1 MATGA
6 TVKANK
12 SNGNEQKKVLNKK
25 DNYNVLS
32 VLLAAEGLKPY
43 AQKKRIELSE
53 DEILLCKAAL
63 SILKKDNVAYKTVY
77 EQIEADNNANMGVL
91 ADKLREGEKN
101 EGTGSDELMES
112 FSNKSTARETATIRK
127 RIVDPSFKALMRNT
141 AFAVESLERAIKNGS
156 WSVLD
161 AEKAIR
167 CISYAAE
174 PVPREI
180 SKKLYGSNAKNSF
193 NGETGNDISNGSVL
207 ATLARRMDDRL
218 KDDIYVVSRRLTMKY
233 YGSNTLDQLDGIL
246 AINAATG
253 RTTEFSILAGLKFR
267 FDPESGLRY
276 LTPDGM
282 VGFSRKFKGS
292 EISKDCNLV
301 IKGGSNNQAK
311 DKIEVSLDVNDQI
324 LVENA
329 IKKSGPEISRIMAR
343 TSLKETQESS
353 VFLNKVL
360 EGIGCKPIAGDKDWE
375 SLKNIGLSDDEIAR
389 LDLLKR
395 IKIEEDKTMGGLYSL
410 SLDDLLDKSQKGG
423 DLDQIYEMY
432 TASYII
438 FQNLKDYGTKG
449 AITASFEDDE
459 WRQEAS
465 SSEKRAYPYDA
476 LNPLQ
481 SRSPDDVFGLI
492 IESVLATLRIRA
504 LPLEKI
510 NVTSDEGEYLKAE
523 AEKIKTRC
531 EKIAANMRGHLER
544 ELLSKPDEEIRKILL
559 KSLKGKR
566 MKPSLSGWFKNNKYQ
581 SLFAEHAAAAL
592 MSIAEI
598 EDADILY
605 RAIQILDQ
613 STGSSVSKG
622 DRKTPQKMKLE
633 NGESAYFLAPPP
645 KEFWTASIRLRLLT
659 GGNIPVSID
668 EAAKDTESDGTSAP
682 PTYYDRTGT
691 CIQDVISECA
701 DAVMKTP
708 SKGRSNID
716 NWNVALSG
724 YNKTMEIINAI
735 KAAGGGSLKC
745 VKEMEAAEKEAKEM
759 FIKDYLVDIGNF
771 RKTME
776 LIDTLGPSGEEAE
789 ESFSKDYMEIGKG
802 FGEEVLKRLSDRVLS
817 DAGVTRKIDALLR
830 KTEGYQNVE
839 VTGTYEEKNR
849 RYREIQSEII
859 KKATGSKAATTA
871 ELREYLSNSDNFSD
885 GGKEEA
891 EKALGWSEAADE
903 ILGKLE
909 AATDYT
915 VSELAT
921 AITRSGLEKIAKD
934 VKYIEEKK
942 SLEST
947 WYRTE
952 LKKGDNSHYGPI
964 LAGTLPCMTNESLR
978 SALTSQI
985 PDYSTARG
993 LSELSMFDKVQ
1004 VTASQAFNN
1013 YKQELENDRL
1023 LKEKEIEQRTADFD
1037 IQKAW
1042 DDIMDLR
1049 KVLIT
1054 WDGSDQKKAKV
1065 EELLLKLSAHNPQI
1079 LDRIEEFR
1087 SDYEAMQGANR
1098 FEMMRFSG
1106 RLKDLELTTKFT
1118 QYNKDLRRGYLIEK
1132 EEENAK
1138 QLKEQAVRDKKIL
1151 DEKKKVDVEDEA
1163 LINIAFT
1170 TLFSTEKS
1178 LVRQM
1183 DTKGMT
1189 PDDIYTMQ
1197 SELSKAITR
1206 VQETSDED
1214 LYAETTN
1221 AIVNGF
1227 CIVNNNRELD
1237 TPISEITL
1245 PRTERIDQ
1253 IVMPTNGQKVQIDD
1267 TGRSALIKDGFI
1279 GALEHKKGCN
1289 LRSPKIARTLI
1300 ADKETVSNETGGNG
1314 VSRPFFDTLARVT
1327 SYEDRYKPDNV
1338 EDPSKKEDYSWY
1350 GRFQNGDYK
1359 KRIENFNKMT
1369 KEQKYEYFKYG
1380 GIEAL
1385 KVFAK
1390 IVNDELKE
1398 INLPLEQRKPE
1409 YTDEEAREKVVH
1421 KQRKLEKKLRDMIN
1435 EKFQGRR

>member
-1 MATGA
+1 MA

-12 SNGNEQKKVLNKK
+12 SNSNELKKGVNRK

-43 AQKKRIELSE
+43 AQKKRIELSAK
-53 DEILLCKAAL
+53 EIMLCKAAL
-63 SILKKDNVAYKTVY
+63 SILKKDSVAYKTVY

-101 EGTGSDELMES
+101 EGAGSDELMES
-112 FSNKSTARETATIRK
+112 FRNKTTSRETATIRK
-127 RIVDPSFKALMRNT
+127 RMVDPSFKALMRNT

-180 SKKLYGSNAKNSF
+180 SKRLYG
-193 NGETGNDISNGSVL
+193 GETDNFFKTATGNDMSSGSIL
-207 ATLARRMDDRL
+207 ATLARKVDDRL

-233 YGSNTLDQLDGIL
+233 YGANTLDQLDGIL
-246 AINAATG
+246 ATNAVTG
-253 RTTEFSILAGLKFR
+253 KTTEFSILAGLKFR
-267 FDPESGLRY
+267 LDPESGLRY

-282 VGFSRKFKGS
+282 VGFSRRFKGS
-292 EISKDCNLV
+292 EISERCNLI
-301 IKGGSNNQAK
+301 IKSNSK
-311 DKIEVSLDVNDQI
+311 SDSKRSSRDKIDVSLDVNDQI

-329 IKKSGPEISRIMAR
+329 IKKSTAEISRIMAR
-343 TSLKETQESS
+343 TSLKETQEST
-353 VFLNKVL
+353 VFLNKTL
-360 EGIGCKPIAGDKDWE
+360 EEIGCKPIEVDKDWE
-375 SLKNIGLSDDEIAR
+375 NLRNIGLSDDEIAR

-449 AITASFEDDE
+449 AITASFEDDK
-459 WRQEAS
+459 WQQQAS

-481 SRSPDDVFGLI
+481 SRSPDDIYGLI
-492 IESVLATLRIRA
+492 IESVLATLRIKA

-510 NVTSDEGEYLKAE
+510 NATSDEGEYLKAE
-523 AEKIKTRC
+523 AEKLKTRC
-531 EKIAANMRGHLER
+531 EKIATNMRGHLER
-544 ELLSKPDEEIRKILL
+544 ELLSKSDDEIRKILL
-559 KSLKGKR
+559 KSLKDKR
-566 MKPSLSGWFKNNKYQ
+566 MKPSLSGWFRSDKYQ
-581 SLFAEHAAAAL
+581 SLFANHAKVAL
-592 MSIAEI
+592 ASISKI
-598 EDADILY
+598 KDADILY
-605 RAIQILDQ
+605 RAAQILDQ
-613 STGSSVSKG
+613 STDSSAG
-622 DRKTPQKMKLE
+622 IGQRKEPQEMKLK
-633 NGESAYFLAPPP
+633 NGESVYILAVPVR
-645 KEFWTASIRLRLLT
+645 ESWTASIRLRLLT
-659 GGNIPVSID
+659 GCNVPSSID
-668 EAAKDTESDGTSAP
+668 KAVKDTEPDGTPAP
-682 PTYYDRTGT
+682 PTYYDRSGT
-691 CIQDVISECA
+691 HIQDVINECA
-701 DAVMKTP
+701 NAVMKTP
-708 SKGRSNID
+708 QKGRSNIE
-716 NWNVALSG
+716 NWGVALSG

-745 VKEMEAAEKEAKEM
+745 VKEMEAAEEEAKEM

-789 ESFSKDYMEIGKG
+789 KSFSKDYMEIGKG
-802 FGEEVLKRLSDRVLS
+802 FGEEVLKRLADRVLS

-849 RYREIQSEII
+849 RYREIQSEVI
-859 KKATGSKAATTA
+859 KKASGSKAATTA

-885 GGKEEA
+885 GGKEEV
-891 EKALGWSEAADE
+891 EKALSWSETADE
-903 ILGKLE
+903 ILQKLE

-921 AITRSGLEKIAKD
+921 TITRSGLEKIAKD
-934 VKYIEEKK
+934 VRCEEERK

-947 WYRTE
+947 WYRSE
-952 LKKGDNSHYGPI
+952 HRKSDNSHYGPI
-964 LAGTLPCMTNESLR
+964 LAGTLPYITNESLR

-985 PDYSTARG
+985 PDYSTARD
-993 LSELSMFDKVQ
+993 LSELSMFDRVQ
-1004 VTASQAFNN
+1004 VAASQAFNN
-1013 YKQELENDRL
+1013 YKQELENDRS
-1023 LKEKEIEQRTADFD
+1023 LKEKEIEQRTADCD
-1037 IQKAW
+1037 IRKAW

-1049 KVLIT
+1049 KILIT

-1065 EELLLKLSAHNPQI
+1065 EELLLQLSMHNPQI

-1087 SDYEAMQGANR
+1087 TDYEAMQGANR

-1106 RLKDLELTTKFT
+1106 RLKDLELTTEFT
-1118 QYNKDLRRGYLIEK
+1118 QYNKDLRRGYLMEK
-1132 EEENAK
+1132 EEQNAK
-1138 QLKEQAVRDKKIL
+1138 QLKEQAERDKKIL

-1183 DTKGMT
+1183 DTRNMT
-1189 PDDIYTMQ
+1189 PDQIYTMQ
-1197 SELSKAITR
+1197 NELSKAITT
-1206 VQETSDED
+1206 VKETSDED

-1227 CIVNNNRELD
+1227 CMVYNDKELD
-1237 TPISEITL
+1237 TPVSEITL
-1245 PRTERIDQ
+1245 PRTERVDQ

-1267 TGRSALIKDGFI
+1267 AGRKALIREGFVDTF
-1279 GALEHKKGCN
+1279 EYKKGCN
-1289 LRSPKIARTLI
+1289 LRSAKVARTLI
-1300 ADKETVSNETGGNG
+1300 ADKETVSDD
-1314 VSRPFFDTLARVT
+1314 RPFFDTLARVT
-1327 SYEDRYKPDNV
+1327 CYEDHYKSDNV
-1338 EDPSKKEDYSWY
+1338 KDPSEKEDYSWY
-1350 GRFQNGDYK
+1350 GRFKNGDYK
-1359 KRIENFNKMT
+1359 ERVKNYNAMT
-1369 KEQKYEYFKYG
+1369 REQKYEYLKNG
-1380 GIEAL
+1380 GIEAI

-1390 IVNDELKE
+1390 VVNYELKE
-1398 INLPLEQRKPE
+1398 INLPPE
-1409 YTDEEAREKVVH
+1409 AREPEFTDEEVREKIIY
-1421 KQRKLEKKLRDMIN
+1421 KQRKLEKKLHDMFN
-1435 EKFQGRR
+1435 